1 MPRLELR
8 VESGENAHNS
18 IDTQNGNLFW
28 LRNIFHL
35 NFRNENDSIIHN
47 IQDIQINFVDPNG
60 IHFTNPN
67 GTTTS
72 VLYVDITEESI
83 EYLTKELNVIK
94 QQYREDYPNIKFSQ
108 IVGEETI
115 DNRPLNAASLLK
127 VIESIWFNFK
137 SNRIYEDLLYNRIN
151 SNHLNSHHYVNAAY
165 DGYMHL
171 YRHFEGQQQNNP
183 LCYIHPL
190 LFPRIFRLV
199 FTQNH
204 IPLSP
209 YENNL
214 SGHNYTKIIFE
225 QNLQYIQNQN
235 TILYIYRYS
244 FILPILRTQAV
255 QNALRLRENAPPAF

>member
-127 VIESIWFNFK
+127 VIESIWFL
-137 SNRIYEDLLYNRIN
+137 SL
-151 SNHLNSHHYVNAAY
+151 
-165 DGYMHL
+165 
-171 YRHFEGQQQNNP
+171 
-183 LCYIHPL
+183 IH
-190 LFPRIFRLV
+190 I
-199 FTQNH
+199 
-204 IPLSP
+204 
-209 YENNL
+209 
-214 SGHNYTKIIFE
+214 
-225 QNLQYIQNQN
+225 
-235 TILYIYRYS
+235 
-244 FILPILRTQAV
+244 
-255 QNALRLRENAPPAF
+255 